1 MFSDIFSLTS
11 DLIHQLFMIFGYY
24 ALFKKS
30 GRKGWYALF
39 PGVRDYQLAVTAEH
53 EEEGKTFFILSACSF
68 VCRLIYICF
77 EEGSAMWFTF
87 IFIYL
92 ALLISSFFY
101 SIRIYMAFCDLYKRP
116 RRWTILWA
124 LFAPFISLIW
134 GYNKNF
140 QPSHRAFDAE
150 GHGGAEISGATVDTI
165 EKGLTVNLTDRTVI
179 DFFRRKA
186 LLKDIHLSIPTG
198 HMVLLLGGS
207 GAGKT
212 TFLNALTGYEKAN
225 AEVILNGNN
234 VYANYESMK
243 YDLGFVPQQ
252 DLMRDGDTV
261 NMTLN
266 DAAGLRLPKN
276 IPFKERRER
285 ISGMLDKFGL
295 HSVRYSLVEKLSG
308 GQRKRLS
315 IAMEFV
321 SNPTLF
327 ILDEPDSGL
336 DGIVARNLFESLRS
350 IADEGKIVIV
360 ITHTPDRVI
369 DLFDDVIVL
378 AKDAGRTGRLAFY
391 GSIDESYEFFGKK
404 SMEEILLSMNQK
416 DEGGEGRSD
425 EFIGK
430 YSRKITEQAV

>member
-30 GRKGWYALF
+30 GRKGWYALL

-68 VCRLIYICF
+68 VCKLIYIYF
-77 EEGSAMWFTF
+77 EEGSPMWFTF

-140 QPSHRAFDAE
+140 QPSHRAFDAVVPKA
-150 GHGGAEISGATVDTI
+150 AEISGATVDTI

-252 DLMRDGDTV
+252 DLMRD
-261 NMTLN
+261 
-266 DAAGLRLPKN
+266 
-276 IPFKERRER
+276 
-285 ISGMLDKFGL
+285 
-295 HSVRYSLVEKLSG
+295 
-308 GQRKRLS
+308 
-315 IAMEFV
+315 
-321 SNPTLF
+321 
-327 ILDEPDSGL
+327 
-336 DGIVARNLFESLRS
+336 
-350 IADEGKIVIV
+350 
-360 ITHTPDRVI
+360 
-369 DLFDDVIVL
+369 
-378 AKDAGRTGRLAFY
+378 
-391 GSIDESYEFFGKK
+391 
-404 SMEEILLSMNQK
+404 
-416 DEGGEGRSD
+416 
-425 EFIGK
+425 
-430 YSRKITEQAV
+430 